1 MIQSSAWMLI
11 HTLFQQIFFLSASL
25 SRHIHMTL
33 MSSNLLPEAWLLLG
47 LLWWNVMST
56 TLRSQLLLLPL
67 QSQNQRWKDQTGDN
81 SMPLPV
87 LFPEVFSSTELLPIF
102 HHQPTSFS
110 YIIAT
115 NLTIKRTSIICF
127 YLQHNHLD
135 YFSLCCLLTLCK
147 LFLTWYSRPLN
158 SHHSQS
164 SSWNSLILSQQ
175 IYQFWRWVPN
185 PKKIILQVSSRWYFI
200 CYFPQSY
207 GLIYRAGN
215 KLPWGDMCSQFLI
228 KNPKKLFQKSA

>member
-1 MIQSSAWMLI
+1 
-11 HTLFQQIFFLSASL
+11 
-25 SRHIHMTL
+25 
-33 MSSNLLPEAWLLLG
+33 
-47 LLWWNVMST
+47 MST

-67 QSQNQRWKDQTGDN
+67 QSQNQRWKDQIGDN

-87 LFPEVFSSTELLPIF
+87 LFPEVFPSTELPIF

-110 YIIAT
+110 DIIAT

-127 YLQHNHLD
+127 HLQHNHLGIFL
-135 YFSLCCLLTLCK
+135 YVASLYVAN
-147 LFLTWYSRPLN
+147 FLTWYSRPLN

-185 PKKIILQVSSRWYFI
+185 PKEIILQVTSRWYFI

-207 GLIYRAGN
+207 GLIYHAGN
-215 KLPWGDMCSQFLI
+215 KLPWGDMRSQFLI